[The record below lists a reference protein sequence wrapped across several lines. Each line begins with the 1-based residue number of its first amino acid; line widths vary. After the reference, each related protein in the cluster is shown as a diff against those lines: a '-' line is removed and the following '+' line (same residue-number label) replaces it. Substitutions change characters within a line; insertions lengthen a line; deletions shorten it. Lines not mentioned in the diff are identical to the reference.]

1 MEKIINLTETK
12 IENKVEEDTDFFD
25 LKIITDGKETETQ
38 KIKRDADGVSVCCF
52 VLLTNSEEMQVEGG
66 SYNLDLLGN
75 PMFQYVVRACPTV
88 PACLNFDERDGTVVG
103 TILPY
108 LKDTEYSLVLFSD
121 TPLMTKSNILN
132 ILDFVK
138 SKDLNVCK
146 LTRGWVFKNEYI
158 KRNQEIYAPTTYYF
172 EEEDFMMVASYK
184 QLHLISEILKNRIIS
199 YHMRNGVYFKDPDN
213 TYLEAN
219 VSIGK
224 GTVVEPFV
232 SLTKNTSIGDNCFVG
247 AFSTLKNANI
257 SNGARIEGAYIDG
270 GVIKDKALIKANSK
284 ILSQTAIKE
293 GAVVSEDSVISNA
306 IIGEYSM
313 VGKNT
318 IINCL
323 NCAENVSIGDNCKIA
338 GSIEKVVMLEKGVTL
353 QDMVTIMEGVLVKED
368 TSVNYGEILK
378 KAGKKNG

>member
-1 MEKIINLTETK
+1 MEKIINLTET
-12 IENKVEEDTDFFD
+12 ENKVEESTDFFD
-25 LKIITDGKETETQ
+25 LKIITDGTETKPQ
-38 KIKRDADGVSVCCF
+38 KLKRDTEKISVCCF
-52 VLLTNSEEMQVEGG
+52 VLLTNSEEMQVEEG

-75 PMFQYVVRACPTV
+75 PMYQYVARACPTV
-88 PACLNFDERDGTVVG
+88 PACLNFDEKEGTVVG

-121 TPLMTKSNILN
+121 TPLMTRANILN

-172 EEEDFMMVASYK
+172 EEEDFMMVASFK
-184 QLHLISEILKNRIIS
+184 QLHLIGEILKNRIIS

-213 TYLEAN
+213 VYLEAN

-224 GTVVEPFV
+224 GTIVEPFV
-232 SLTKNTSIGDNCFVG
+232 SLTKNTEIGENCFIG
-247 AFSTLKNANI
+247 AFSTLRNANV
-257 SNGARIEGAYIDG
+257 SNKVKIEGSYIDG
-270 GVIKDKALIKANSK
+270 GIIKDKALIKANSK

-293 GAVVSEDSVISNA
+293 GAVVSEDCVISNA

-313 VGKNT
+313 IGKNT
-318 IINCL
+318 IINYL
-323 NCAENVSIGDNCKIA
+323 NSSENVSIGDNCKIS
-338 GSIEKVVMLEKGVTL
+338 GSKEKVVLLEKGVTL
-353 QDMVTIMEGVLVKED
+353 QDMVTVMEGVVVKED
-368 TSVNYGEILK
+368 STINYGEILK
-378 KAGKKNG
+378 KAGRKNG